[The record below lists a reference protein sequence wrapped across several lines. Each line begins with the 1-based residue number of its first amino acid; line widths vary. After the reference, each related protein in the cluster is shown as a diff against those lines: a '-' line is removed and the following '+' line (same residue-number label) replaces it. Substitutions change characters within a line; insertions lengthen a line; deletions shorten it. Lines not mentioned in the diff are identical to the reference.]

1 MAHTKDNF
9 NRDLGILLT
18 VTSSEV
24 IEIGAPTIGPTVG
37 RFAYQIVCSNW
48 ASNSVLF
55 RAKIKGAPDAEGYAT
70 GGPER
75 RTLAG
80 VDVAGGTAIA
90 ADAAGVVICD
100 QFDLFVD
107 VTINGGASVKIY
119 LRPMEG

>member
-9 NRDLGILLT
+9 NRDNGLLLA

-24 IEIGAPTIGPTVG
+24 IEVGAPTNAPAVG
-37 RFAYQIVCSNW
+37 RFAYQIVCASW
-48 ASNSVLF
+48 GSNSVLF
-55 RAKIKGAPDAEGYAT
+55 RAKIKGAPEVEAYAA

-80 VDVAGGTAIA
+80 TDVAGGTAIT
-90 ADAAGVVICD
+90 ADSAGVVICD

-107 VTINGGASVKIY
+107 VTINGGDPVYVY